1 MGIQFKQVD
10 NLQSTF
16 DALSG
21 DLQGQITPLTGVVDS
36 ISSGAFGFKGEKYFE
51 GNVDFSGAQ
60 GIYVDPNNIYT
71 PNTIFASAIK
81 VGGGISSPRN
91 STPLPDG
98 VIQISGGTSFFD
110 GPLTMRN
117 DSTLTAL
124 TVTGGSGEF
133 HRGYLGEITTS
144 GLVVSGA
151 TNTVVN
157 LRELPYESGTLP
169 SGSLF
174 RSGNHIMIV

>member
-1 MGIQFKQVD
+1 MGIQFNQID

-16 DALSG
+16 DAVSG
-21 DLQGQITPLTGVVDS
+21 GLQNQITPLTGDIYNI
-36 ISSGAFGFKGEKYFE
+36 ISGDIGFEGHKFFN
-51 GNVDFSGAQ
+51 GNVDVSGSQ
-60 GIYVDPNNIYT
+60 GVYVNPNNIYT
-71 PNTIFASAIK
+71 PNTVFAGSLKI
-81 VGGGISSPRN
+81 GGGIASPRTTTTAPVG
-91 STPLPDG
+91 SFQVT
-98 VIQISGGTSFFD
+98 GGGAFFD
-110 GPLTMRN
+110 GGLTMRN
-117 DSTLTAL
+117 NSTLTAL
-124 TVTGGSGEF
+124 TITGGSGEF

-169 SGSLF
+169 SGSIF

>member
-1 MGIQFKQVD
+1 MGIQFNQID

-16 DALSG
+16 DAVSG
-21 DLQGQITPLTGVVDS
+21 GLQNQITPITGDVYN
-36 ISSGAFGFKGEKYFE
+36 IASGTYGFEGQKFFN

-60 GIYVDPNNIYT
+60 GIYVNPNNIYT
-71 PNTIFASAIK
+71 PNTVFAGSLK

-91 STPLPDG
+91 TTTAPDG
-98 VIQISGGTSFFD
+98 AFQVAAGASFFD
-110 GPLTMRN
+110 GGLTMRN
-117 DSTLTAL
+117 GSTLTAL

-133 HRGYLGEITTS
+133 HRGYCGEIITS

-157 LRELPYESGTLP
+157 LRELPYESGALP

-174 RSGNHIMIV
+174 RSGNHLMVV

>member
-1 MGIQFKQVD
+1 
-10 NLQSTF
+10 
-16 DALSG
+16 
-21 DLQGQITPLTGVVDS
+21 
-36 ISSGAFGFKGEKYFE
+36 
-51 GNVDFSGAQ
+51 
-60 GIYVDPNNIYT
+60 
-71 PNTIFASAIK
+71 
-81 VGGGISSPRN
+81 
-91 STPLPDG
+91 
-98 VIQISGGTSFFD
+98 
-110 GPLTMRN
+110 MRN